1 MHPVALIL
9 AFICLAL
16 APPEIVPP
24 AKQQDEEKEPR
35 LDIKQD
41 VLKQSLTKRSIRVE
55 RGATLAIRLEF
66 RATGFVWSL
75 KDRNKKAL
83 QLVGKPKVEKTS
95 NEPGAA
101 EFKVYRFRV
110 RDKGAATF
118 ALARPFGNEQTE
130 KLLRV
135 SVKLKG
141 EDERRPPTKNAD
153 RRR

>member
-1 MHPVALIL
+1 MHPVVLIL
-9 AFICLAL
+9 ALACLAL
-16 APPEIVPP
+16 APAENEAP
-24 AKQQDEEKEPR
+24 ANQQDDEKEPR
-35 LDIKQD
+35 LVIKQD
-41 VLKQSLTKRSIRVE
+41 ALKQPLTKRSIQIE

-75 KDRNKKAL
+75 KERNKKAL

-95 NEPGAA
+95 NKPGAA

-118 ALARPFGNEQTE
+118 ALARPFGKEKTE

-141 EDERRPPTKNAD
+141 EDDRPPTKNAD